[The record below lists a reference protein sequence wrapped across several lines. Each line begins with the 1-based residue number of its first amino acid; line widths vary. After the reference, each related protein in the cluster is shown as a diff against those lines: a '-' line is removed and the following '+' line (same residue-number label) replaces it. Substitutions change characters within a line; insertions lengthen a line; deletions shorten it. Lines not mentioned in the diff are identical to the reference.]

1 MSRISFLLRFS
12 LKQHLHSSQLPRDR
26 GDEPADP
33 RGGQQAVHRLRGAHA
48 DEPAGVQDQG
58 VPVSPQVQRL
68 RLAQDGNQEGSPGE
82 SSYTEMGKKAWLF
95 VKLQPGRAR
104 GRISAT

>member
-1 MSRISFLLRFS
+1 MTPTVPQVSIASLTFLLYIPFS
-12 LKQHLHSSQLPRDR
+12 PNKLTTFACSQLPRDR

-68 RLAQDGNQEGSPGE
+68 RLAQDGNQEGSPGD
-82 SSYTEMGKKAWLF
+82 SPGKEGVIGCANSPL
-95 VKLQPGRAR
+95 
-104 GRISAT
+104 